1 MTVASLAIVAAPL
14 AASAQSFDHN
24 RGQDRAASGRD
35 HSRDNGRSDR
45 GRGWN
50 DRNSGSALAAGVA
63 GLFLGAAL
71 SNSQGYGY
79 GQSYG
84 YAQPYAYDQGYDYGQ
99 SYGYSQPY
107 AYNQG
112 YGCGWQTQAFRG
124 RYGNVEYRQVNTCR

>member
-1 MTVASLAIVAAPL
+1 MNKLLMTVASLAIVAAPL

-24 RGQDRAASGRD
+24 RGGGNNHGSGERQAGRGHGDNRD
-35 HSRDNGRSDR
+35 YGR

-50 DRNSGSALAAGVA
+50 GANDGGAFAAGVA

-71 SNSQGYGY
+71 SNA
-79 GQSYG
+79 QS
-84 YAQPYAYDQGYDYGQ
+84 YDYGQ

-107 AYNQG
+107 GYDQG
-112 YGCGWQTQAFRG
+112 YGCGWRTQAFQG